1 MGIFWRYI
9 LWLTGTKLFW
19 ISLLPIWIK
28 MLWLLLRLIRLF
40 HHVYSF
46 KGKNEKYTYNPRIKK
61 MLVLSFFYLTIWKAK
76 KLLLIKLYDASFK
89 LHVTCQNLLYIPKFV
104 LSKFSFDMFLYKC
117 VDHFIVLFG
126 ERGVSKSFR
135 SPTQFM
141 FQES

>member
-40 HHVYSF
+40 HRVYSF

-104 LSKFSFDMFLYKC
+104 LSKFSFDMFLYKY

-135 SPTQFM
+135 SPKQFM